1 MTVFCV
7 FGLESMTSR
16 RRILSL
22 LPGTRQRQR
31 LTVSAGN
38 RWERFS
44 GTIMTGS
51 WHLRWNAAHISWR
64 ILIGPSE
71 TDGFMSIISR

>member
-1 MTVFCV
+1 MTVFYV
-7 FGLESMTSR
+7 SGLESTTSR

-22 LPGTRQRQR
+22 LPGTRRRQR
-31 LTVSAGN
+31 PTASAGN
-38 RWERFS
+38 RWEMFS
-44 GTIMTGS
+44 GITMTGS